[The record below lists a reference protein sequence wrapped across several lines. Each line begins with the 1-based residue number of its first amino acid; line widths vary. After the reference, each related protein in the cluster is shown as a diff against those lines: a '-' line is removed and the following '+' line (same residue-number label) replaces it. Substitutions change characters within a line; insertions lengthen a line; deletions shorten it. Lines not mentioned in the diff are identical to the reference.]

1 MIGDLSGI
9 SRIFLI
15 TGHEEYPNAQGTGQ
29 ELHLGISMVTD
40 IVFDMVSGKEL
51 TKLANFLSQ
60 IDGTVLSGMANNYLT
75 TGKVVSVS
83 FCQR

>member
-1 MIGDLSGI
+1 M
-9 SRIFLI
+9 
-15 TGHEEYPNAQGTGQ
+15 
-29 ELHLGISMVTD
+29 HLGISMVTD

>member
-1 MIGDLSGI
+1 
-9 SRIFLI
+9 
-15 TGHEEYPNAQGTGQ
+15 
-29 ELHLGISMVTD
+29 MVTD
-40 IVFDMVSGKEL
+40 ILFDMVSGKEL